1 MNKSDVKRIFMISD
15 THLGCRSNSVL
26 WLNIIEDYFF
36 NFFIPFVKKEYKPG
50 DVLFHL
56 GDVFDNRQSLNL
68 AAQDLGIR
76 VFEELS
82 KIFPEIHI
90 IVGNH
95 DIMKKNSNDIS
106 SVDCLKYIPNVTV
119 HKEPYI
125 LNYGNKKC
133 LLMPWR
139 RNSDHEKETL
149 DNIHETIDYMFCHT
163 ETQGAQTTLSTKHLH
178 EGGNDLTTFNRFSKV
193 YSGHIHYRQEL
204 NNFILVGN
212 PYQMTRSD
220 RGNEKGFYILD
231 ISSGNHKFIKNKRS
245 PVFLRYNIND
255 ILERRMDEL
264 LKEIKG
270 NFVDILIPSNVLG
283 KYNITKFMDFLDGH
297 AKNLEPRIYD
307 QENPIELDEDLH
319 SSDFSGEL
327 NLMNIAADF
336 INELSYDTELKQKLI
351 KSVHD
356 LYKQTFTQINED

>member
-1 MNKSDVKRIFMISD
+1 MNRIWVISD

-36 NFFIPFVKKEYKPG
+36 NFFIPLVKKEYKEG

-106 SVDCLKYIPNVTV
+106 SVDCLKYIPHVTV
-119 HKEPYI
+119 HKEPKI
-125 LNYGNKKC
+125 LNYTGTKC

-139 RNSDHEKETL
+139 RNSEHEKETL
-149 DNIHETIDYMFCHT
+149 ESIKETIDYMFCHT
-163 ETQGAQTTLSTKHLH
+163 ETQGAQISPSRKHLH
-178 EGGNDLTTFNRFSKV
+178 EGGNGLDTFARFKRV
-193 YSGHIHYRQEL
+193 YSGHIHYRQEME
-204 NNFILVGN
+204 NFILVGN

-220 RGNEKGFYILD
+220 RGNKKGIYLLD
-231 ISSGNHKFIKNKRS
+231 LSTGKHKFIENKRS
-245 PVFLRYNIND
+245 PIFIRYYIND
-255 ILERRMDEL
+255 ILERRMDEI

-307 QENPIELDEDLH
+307 EENPVETDDDVQ
-319 SSDFSGEL
+319 SSDFSGEF

-336 INELSYDTELKQKLI
+336 IGSLSYDAELKERLI
-351 KSVHD
+351 KSVQE
-356 LYKQTFTQINED
+356 LYKQTLAPTHED